1 MQNVISQHIEYP
13 SFIIPAM
20 EEKIKFCPSLSAR
33 NQEQRKLLPDF
44 RLYTEWKACLPTRDI
59 NEKQNN
65 HRQVVADFLQRIPK
79 QGWASKAKPIPNLRE
94 RLPPTRD
101 INEKQNKHRR
111 WLLISCKGV
120 PTRDGRAKRSQ
131 SLPQ

>member
-13 SFIIPAM
+13 SFIIPAT
-20 EEKIKFCPSLSAR
+20 EGKIKFCPSLSAR
-33 NQEQRKLLPDF
+33 NQEQRKLLLILF
-44 RLYTEWKACLPTRDI
+44 YVNTGSLLTCRHI
-59 NEKQNN
+59 KQN
-65 HRQVVADFLQRIPK
+65 QMQTPKVVADFLQRIPQK
-79 QGWASKAKPIPNLRE
+79 GWASKAKPIPYPNKRTAE
-94 RLPPTRD
+94 THKTKIRY
-101 INEKQNKHRR
+101 KHRR